1 VNRSLANVFID
12 LAAALLFVAMVA
24 TGYILHF
31 PLPPGTNRTLSMW
44 GLTRHQW
51 GDIHYWIS
59 LALLA
64 IVAIH
69 LVLHWNWVVTVV
81 GKRLRLVRQPHPS
94 MLRSGMLVIGVLV
107 AAFSLFAFAAH
118 LGVQELAEPLHELEQ
133 SNDNEAGKINPP
145 QNLTTESTAGGI
157 ASWENVYSI
166 FENRCISCHGPKR
179 QLGDFRVDQRECFFG
194 DDGKRPLIVPGNAV
208 KSPLI
213 AIVSGA
219 RPEMRMA
226 DKHRLPEHEV
236 SLLTSWIDAGANWP
250 DLQK

>member
-1 VNRSLANVFID
+1 VNRSLANVLID
-12 LAAALLFVAMVA
+12 LAAAMLFVAMVA
-24 TGYILHF
+24 TGYILRF
-31 PLPPGTNRTLSMW
+31 PLPPGTNRTLTMW
-44 GLTRHQW
+44 GLTRHRW

-59 LALLA
+59 FALLA
-64 IVAIH
+64 FVAIH

-94 MLRSGMLVIGVLV
+94 MLHSGILVTGVLT

-118 LGVQELAEPLHELEQ
+118 LGVKELAEPLHELEP
-133 SNDNEAGKINPP
+133 SNDSEAGEISPP
-145 QNLTTESTAGGI
+145 KNSTTESTTRGV
-157 ASWENVYSI
+157 ASWESVYSV

-194 DDGKRPLIVPGNAV
+194 EDDKRPLVVPGNAM

-219 RPEMRMA
+219 RPEMPMA
-226 DKHRLPEHEV
+226 DKHRLPENEV
-236 SLLTSWIDAGANWP
+236 SLLTTWIDVGANWP
-250 DLQK
+250 AVQK